1 MPTCNFWTETL
12 THSLGPYPRR
22 GRKMGSCG
30 LLSSHDCWSV
40 ISPFCQGNTG
50 SAQMQTGSEPGCT
63 DAGDP
68 LSQAGKRSRWTT
80 SLLCL
85 QLLRDK
91 EESWVVPSK
100 TKWFCRFRMWRNP
113 GKIRKWQNTRK
124 GACMRIKINSLLAIL
139 LAKWVTA
146 FLSLFLFLGWILK
159 SKGQNP
165 DPVYLPPSTHPCS
178 KSQSHL
184 GPSHP
189 FHLVKFYHKYLSSN
203 NFESE
208 RQRL

>member
-40 ISPFCQGNTG
+40 IRTQDLPKCRQALSPA
-50 SAQMQTGSEPGCT
+50 AQMQAILWARLGNAPDEPPAFCV
-63 DAGDP
+63 
-68 LSQAGKRSRWTT
+68 
-80 SLLCL
+80 
-85 QLLRDK
+85 LRDK

-100 TKWFCRFRMWRNP
+100 TKWFCRFRMWWNP
-113 GKIRKWQNTRK
+113 GKIRKWQNTRR

-159 SKGQNP
+159 SEGQNP
-165 DPVYLPPSTHPCS
+165 DPVYLPPSTHPRS

-189 FHLVKFYHKYLSSN
+189 FHLVKFYHKYLLSN